1 MSPEMYLVQFPAVG
15 RVIQIDKKKYLV
27 AEAKRQAGIYEILA
41 VRTNA

>member
-1 MSPEMYLVQFPAVG
+1 MVAGNVFGAFPAVG